1 MGDAFADLPGWVK
14 GLIIAAALGGSNG
27 LQYLGIGAPAKSDA
41 AFVDRERGWCMEQ
54 LAQTQDGMR
63 LDERLCDLEKGVERL
78 EKAQIVMHGEKKVD
92 RALLNSIAAKLAV
105 PPAPEV
111 QPLPE
116 ASEEP

>member
-1 MGDAFADLPGWVK
+1 MPSPKNGFYQWLATAAVGALCLVCLLAYQSIAGDVEENK
-14 GLIIAAALGGSNG
+14 
-27 LQYLGIGAPAKSDA
+27 KH
-41 AFVDRERGWCMEQ
+41 V
-54 LAQTQDGMR
+54 QTQDGMR
-63 LDERLCDLEKGVERL
+63 LDERLCDLEKGVGRL